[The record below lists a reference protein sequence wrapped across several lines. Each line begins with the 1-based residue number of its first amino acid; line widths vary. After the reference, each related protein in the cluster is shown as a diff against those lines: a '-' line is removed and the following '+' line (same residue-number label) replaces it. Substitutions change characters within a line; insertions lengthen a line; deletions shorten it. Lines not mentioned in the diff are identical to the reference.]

1 MVVHWLG
8 VFGLEM
14 TDRGWQSAAR
24 LAALAIIAGPLL
36 AACGSLF
43 DSSTGVHRR
52 AFTSRE
58 YGVAVSP
65 RVSHSKHPPHG
76 GGRYLVGQ
84 PYMVHGD
91 WYKPAE
97 QPDYAATGTASWYG
111 NDFHGR
117 LTANG
122 EIFDANSI
130 TGGHP
135 TLPLPSY
142 VRVTNLDNG
151 RSLTVRINDRGPYMS
166 GRIVD
171 LSQRAADMLGYSA
184 EGTAHVQVK
193 YLAPAPLN
201 GDDTRML
208 MASLDTSH
216 EFVPQGETRFA
227 MNQPSKSRSRPRNNP
242 GGLIGGVMSL
252 FSYADAQKED
262 VAVNSAHAAVD
273 AMATR
278 APQLQDWVQTTD
290 MDARKIK
297 LELGIFSHPAQQ
309 QKVEE
314 TFAMIG
320 AVDEEAV
327 MKGSAPA
334 TRLTLT
340 HLKPGVAR
348 SDVMDRVR
356 ELGLKDIVLY

>member
-1 MVVHWLG
+1 
-8 VFGLEM
+8 
-14 TDRGWQSAAR
+14 
-24 LAALAIIAGPLL
+24 LL
-36 AACGSLF
+36 AACGGMF
-43 DSSTGVHRR
+43 DSSTGVHRG

-65 RVSHSKHPPHG
+65 RVSNSKHPPRG

-84 PYMVHGD
+84 PYKVHGD
-91 WYKPAE
+91 WYTPAE
-97 QPDYAATGTASWYG
+97 QPNYAATGSASWYG

-151 RSLTVRINDRGPYMS
+151 RALTVRINDRGPYMS

-171 LSQRAADMLGYSA
+171 LSQRAADLLGYSTQ
-184 EGTAHVQVK
+184 GTARVQVQ
-193 YLAPAPLN
+193 YVSPAPLN
-201 GDDTRML
+201 GDDNRML

-216 EFVPQGETRFA
+216 EFMPQGGTRFA
-227 MNQPSKSRSRPRNNP
+227 MNQPAKRRGNNP

-262 VAVNSAHAAVD
+262 VAINSAHAAVD

-278 APQLQDWVQTTD
+278 APQLQDWVATTD

-297 LELGIFSHPAQQ
+297 LELGIFTDPAQQ

-320 AVDEEAV
+320 AVDEESV
-327 MKGSAPA
+327 MKGSDPG

-340 HLKPGVAR
+340 HLKPGVGR
-348 SDVMDRVR
+348 SDVLDRVR
-356 ELGLKDIVLY
+356 ELGLEDVILY